1 MDLFNPSPCPLVAI
15 LRGLTPAEAPKI
27 GQILFESG
35 FRMLEVPLNRPGA
48 IDAIHSLLRNAPDD
62 ALVGAGTVLTVQDV
76 DAVKEA
82 GGRLIVS
89 PHCAP
94 DVIRHAAEHG
104 MIALPGV
111 ATPTECFEALAAGAH
126 GLKLFPAEMIPP
138 AAVKA
143 IRSIMPVGTPLFPVG
158 GIQPHNMA
166 AYVAAGATGFGIG
179 GSLYQPRID
188 ETALKRAAE
197 AFMTARR
204 NLLEEAS

>member
-15 LRGLTPAEAPKI
+15 LRGLTPGEAPMV
-27 GQILFESG
+27 GRVLFEAG

-48 IDAIHSLLRNAPDD
+48 IDAIHTLLRNAPDD
-62 ALVGAGTVLTVQDV
+62 ALVGAGTVLSVQDV

-94 DVIRHAAEHG
+94 DVISHAARLG
-104 MIALPGV
+104 LIALPGI
-111 ATPTECFEALAAGAH
+111 ATPTEAFQALAAGAH

-143 IRSIMPVGTPLFPVG
+143 IKSILPADTPLFPVG

-179 GSLYQPRID
+179 GSLYQPGID
-188 ETALKRAAE
+188 ETAMRRAAE
-197 AFMTARR
+197 AFMIARR
-204 NLLEEAS
+204 NLLNEAS

>member
-1 MDLFNPSPCPLVAI
+1 MDLFKPFPCPLVAI
-15 LRGLTPAEAPKI
+15 LRGLTPSEAPKV
-27 GQILFESG
+27 GQILFEAG

-48 IDAIHSLLRNAPDD
+48 IDAIHALLRNAPGD
-62 ALVGAGTVLTVQDV
+62 ALIGAGTVLSVQDV

-94 DVIRHAAEHG
+94 EVISHAAKSG

-111 ATPTECFEALAAGAH
+111 ATPTEAFQALAAGAH

-143 IRSIMPVGTPLFPVG
+143 IRSILPGDAPLFPVG
-158 GIQPHNMA
+158 GIQPQNMA

-179 GSLYQPRID
+179 GSLYQPGVD
-188 ETALKRAAE
+188 ETAMRRAAE
-197 AFMTARR
+197 AFMNARR
-204 NLLEEAS
+204 NLLNEAS

>member
-15 LRGLTPAEAPKI
+15 LRGLTPAEAPKV
-27 GQILFESG
+27 GQILFEAG

-48 IDAIHSLLRNAPDD
+48 IDAIHTLLRNAPDD

-89 PHCAP
+89 PHCAS
-94 DVIRHAAEHG
+94 DVISHAAKHG

-111 ATPTECFEALAAGAH
+111 ATPTEGFQALAAGAH

-197 AFMTARR
+197 AFMTVRR
-204 NLLEEAS
+204 NLLEE

>member
-15 LRGLTPAEAPKI
+15 LRGLTPAEAPKV
-27 GQILFESG
+27 GQILFDAG

-62 ALVGAGTVLTVQDV
+62 ALIGAGTVLTVQDV

-94 DVIRHAAEHG
+94 DVISHAARQG

-111 ATPTECFEALAAGAH
+111 ATPTEGFQALAAGAH

-143 IRSIMPVGTPLFPVG
+143 IRSIMPVDTPLFPVG

-166 AYVAAGATGFGIG
+166 AYVAAGASGFGIG

-188 ETALKRAAE
+188 EMALRRAAE
-197 AFMTARR
+197 SFMNARR

>member
-1 MDLFNPSPCPLVAI
+1 MDLFKPSPCPLVAI
-15 LRGLTPAEAPKI
+15 LRGLTPSEAPKV
-27 GQILFESG
+27 GQILFEAG

-48 IDAIHSLLRNAPDD
+48 IDAIHALLRNAPDD
-62 ALVGAGTVLTVQDV
+62 ALIGAGTVLSVQDV

-94 DVIRHAAEHG
+94 EVISHAAKNG
-104 MIALPGV
+104 MVALPGV
-111 ATPTECFEALAAGAH
+111 ATPTEAFQALAAGAH

-143 IRSIMPVGTPLFPVG
+143 IRSILPEDAPLFPVG
-158 GIQPHNMA
+158 GIQPQNMA

-179 GSLYQPRID
+179 GSLYQPRVD
-188 ETALKRAAE
+188 ETAMRRAAE
-197 AFMTARR
+197 AFMNARR
-204 NLLEEAS
+204 NLLNEAS

>member
-1 MDLFNPSPCPLVAI
+1 MDLFKPSPCPLIAI

-27 GQILFESG
+27 GRILFESG

-48 IDAIHSLLRNAPDD
+48 IDAIHTLLRNAPDD
-62 ALVGAGTVLTVQDV
+62 ALVGAGTVLSVQDV

-94 DVIRHAAEHG
+94 EVISHAARLG
-104 MIALPGV
+104 LIALPGV
-111 ATPTECFEALAAGAH
+111 ATPTEALQALAAGAH

-143 IRSIMPVGTPLFPVG
+143 IRSILPADTPLFPVG
-158 GIQPHNMA
+158 GIQPQNMA

-179 GSLYQPRID
+179 GSLYQPGVD
-188 ETALKRAAE
+188 ETAMRRTAE

-204 NLLEEAS
+204 NLLNEAS

>member
-1 MDLFNPSPCPLVAI
+1 MDLFKPSPCPLVAI
-15 LRGLTPAEAPKI
+15 LRGLTPSEAPKV
-27 GQILFESG
+27 GQILFEAG

-48 IDAIHSLLRNAPDD
+48 IDAILALLRNAPDD
-62 ALVGAGTVLTVQDV
+62 ALIGAGTVLSVQDV

-94 DVIRHAAEHG
+94 EVISHAAKNG
-104 MIALPGV
+104 MVALPGV
-111 ATPTECFEALAAGAH
+111 ATPTEAFQALAAGAH

-143 IRSIMPVGTPLFPVG
+143 IRSILPEDASLFPVG
-158 GIQPHNMA
+158 GIQPQNMA

-179 GSLYQPRID
+179 GSLYQPRVD
-188 ETALKRAAE
+188 EMAMRRAAE
-197 AFMTARR
+197 AFMNARR
-204 NLLEEAS
+204 NLLNEAS

>member
-1 MDLFNPSPCPLVAI
+1 MDLFKPSPCPLVAI

-27 GQILFESG
+27 GRILFDAG

-48 IDAIHSLLRNAPDD
+48 IDAIHTLLRDAPDD
-62 ALVGAGTVLTVQDV
+62 ALVGAGTVLSVQDV

-94 DVIRHAAEHG
+94 DVISHAAQHG

-111 ATPTECFEALAAGAH
+111 ATPTEAFQALAAGAH

-143 IRSIMPVGTPLFPVG
+143 IRSIMPVDTPLFPVG

-188 ETALKRAAE
+188 EAAIRRAAE

-204 NLLEEAS
+204 NLLNEAF

>member
-1 MDLFNPSPCPLVAI
+1 MNVFNPSPCPLVAI
-15 LRGLTPAEAPKI
+15 LRGLTPAEAPNV
-27 GQILFESG
+27 GRILFDAG

-48 IDAIHSLLRNAPDD
+48 IDAMHALLKIAPDD
-62 ALVGAGTVLTVQDV
+62 ALIGAGTVLSASDV
-76 DAVKEA
+76 DAVREA

-94 DVIRHAAEHG
+94 EVIERAARHG

-111 ATPTECFEALAAGAH
+111 TTPTEAFRALDAGAH
-126 GLKLFPAEMIPP
+126 GLKLFPAEMIAP

-143 IRSIMPVGTPLFPVG
+143 MRSILPVDTPLFPVG

-179 GSLYQPRID
+179 GQLYQPRVD
-188 ETALKRAAE
+188 EESLQRSAD

-204 NLLEEAS
+204 NLLKELH

>member
-1 MDLFNPSPCPLVAI
+1 MDLFKPSPCPLVAI
-15 LRGLTPAEAPKI
+15 LRGLTPSEAPKV
-27 GQILFESG
+27 GQILFEAG

-48 IDAIHSLLRNAPDD
+48 IDAILALLRNAPDD
-62 ALVGAGTVLTVQDV
+62 ALIGAGTVLSVQDV

-94 DVIRHAAEHG
+94 EVISHAAKNG
-104 MIALPGV
+104 MVALPGV
-111 ATPTECFEALAAGAH
+111 ATPTEAFQALAAGAH

-143 IRSIMPVGTPLFPVG
+143 IRSILPEDAPLFPVG
-158 GIQPHNMA
+158 GIQPQNMA

-179 GSLYQPRID
+179 GSLYQPRVD
-188 ETALKRAAE
+188 ETAMRRAAE
-197 AFMTARR
+197 AFMNARR
-204 NLLEEAS
+204 NLLNEAS